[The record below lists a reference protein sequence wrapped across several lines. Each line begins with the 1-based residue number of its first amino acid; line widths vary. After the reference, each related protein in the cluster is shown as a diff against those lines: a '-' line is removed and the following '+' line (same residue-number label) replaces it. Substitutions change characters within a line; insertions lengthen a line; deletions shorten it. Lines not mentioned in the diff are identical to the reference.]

1 MYVPSHTLRL
11 ALLRVFTEAGER
23 AGDGLSFPEM
33 VRSWAR
39 TGLRDYDLR
48 VAVRE
53 LLESG
58 DLRSMQR
65 NGVLGF
71 ALSTAVQHG
80 QHRPDGKMQFGM
92 APGEPALSN
101 AHYQPG
107 A

>member
-11 ALLRVFTEAGER
+11 ALLRVFNDAGAR

-33 VRSWAR
+33 ARSWAR

-65 NGVLGF
+65 NGMLGF
-71 ALSTAVQHG
+71 ALSMAAQHG
-80 QHRPDGKMQFGM
+80 LHRAEGELQLGM
-92 APGEPALSN
+92 ATCEPASPN
-101 AHYQPG
+101 AHYQPS